1 MANQIFKNFPNI
13 QYTLNTGKIVT
24 IKDFFR
30 KAKVE
35 TSALD
40 SVIEYQYYEI
50 LEGERPDIVAAK
62 LYGDSVI
69 YTGLSF

>member
-1 MANQIFKNFPNI
+1 MANKLFEKFPSI

-35 TSALD
+35 TRALD
-40 SVIEYQYYEI
+40 SV
-50 LEGERPDIVAAK
+50 
-62 LYGDSVI
+62 S
-69 YTGLSF
+69 